1 MRPLNVRRG
10 IVAYTAVHKR
20 ALEAV
25 VNHTGNKFT
34 THSMPSHVHEI
45 GKIHQIAC
53 IPGDGIGVEITEAAI
68 QVLTKLADV
77 VGGFQFDFTTFDW
90 SSKKYLER
98 GWYMP
103 PDGIEQLKKFDAI
116 YFGAVGWPDVPD
128 HISLWN
134 LILPIRKE
142 LNQYVNRRPN
152 RILEGTKSPLEGCQ
166 VGDLDW
172 MFIRENSEG
181 EYSGQGGISNESAPH
196 AIATELTVYTRV
208 GTERIMRFAFETA
221 RSRPRKHLILC
232 TKSNAMRHG
241 MVFWDKIFYE
251 IAKEYPDV
259 KTEKMLVDAITV
271 RMVLHPKSM
280 DTVVATNLH
289 ADILTD
295 LAAALSGSI
304 GIAPSSNLDP
314 TRANP
319 SMFEPIH
326 GSAPDIAGK
335 GIANPVGAFWSAA
348 EMVRWVG
355 EEKGADALMKA
366 VENVTARG
374 VKTKDLGGSESTK
387 GVTDAVCKEI
397 ETLFGSS

>member
-1 MRPLNVRRG
+1 
-10 IVAYTAVHKR
+10 
-20 ALEAV
+20 
-25 VNHTGNKFT
+25 
-34 THSMPSHVHEI
+34 MPSHVHEI
-45 GKIHQIAC
+45 GKVHRIAC
-53 IPGDGIGVEITEAAI
+53 IPGDGIGVDITEAAV
-68 QVLTKLADV
+68 QVLTKLSEV
-77 VGGFQFDFTTFDW
+77 MGGFQFDFTTFDW

-152 RILEGTKSPLEGCQ
+152 RIFEGTKSPLEGCQ

-181 EYSGQGGISNESAPH
+181 EYSGQGGVSNESAPH
-196 AIATELTVYTRV
+196 AMATEITVYTRV

-221 RSRPRKHLILC
+221 RSRPKKHLILC

-280 DTVVATNLH
+280 DTIVATNLH

-295 LAAALSGSI
+295 LAAALSGGI

-314 TRANP
+314 TRTNP

-355 EEKGADALMKA
+355 EEQGADALMKA

-397 ETLFGSS
+397 KALFGSS

>member
-374 VKTKDLGGSESTK
+374 VKTKDLGGSENTK